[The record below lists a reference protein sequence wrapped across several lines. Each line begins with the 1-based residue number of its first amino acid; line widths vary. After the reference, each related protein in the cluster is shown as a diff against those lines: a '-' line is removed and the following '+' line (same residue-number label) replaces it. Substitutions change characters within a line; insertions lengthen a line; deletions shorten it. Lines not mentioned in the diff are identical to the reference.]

1 MQRKDEKPESLNR
14 ADIKNITQR
23 IDELPAPPSVA
34 TRVLSMAVEKDSDF
48 KKISRLIESDQS
60 LTLKVLKLSNS
71 MAYGYHGRVTSVEQA
86 TAILGFSTL
95 KNVVLGI
102 VIREALFQDPEQGDP
117 YLQEIWKHSL
127 ACAVAAQ
134 LLAERRHPKLT
145 GEAFAAGMIH
155 DCGKLVMLTVL
166 PEAYEKVLEQSRTE
180 GVAVLDLE
188 NEVLGIEHTVVGKWL
203 AQKWDLPRQL
213 IDAAWLHHQPPEVLS
228 GLERNTLTLL
238 VALADNLAHEV
249 MVDYAGQDSLKN
261 RNALVKAF
269 GITEEEVEEIK
280 SLIGKRYADRAAIFD
295 LENDAA
301 LFYFEALQRANK
313 KLVGLNL
320 DLEQN
325 NDRLGR
331 SNRIFSAIS
340 EAGLQLACA
349 QDAAEVL
356 DIAATI
362 LIRRLDVREGF
373 IYRIDGANR
382 AIEARRWR
390 DPDNVSD
397 VRCRLS
403 NDMTPIF
410 EDKKGGVPQDIR
422 PLLADYLSRAPS
434 MPPARGDVSH
444 FTFMDPFFVSP
455 MIADGAFLG
464 EILFRLEFKYGD
476 RLLPQEYAGYSQL
489 ANLTAASLNRLDL
502 HLQLE
507 ERAEGLGGALR
518 KIRQINRKLLQAER
532 LAAVG
537 QLAAGAAHE
546 INNPLAII
554 YARAQLLE
562 LKEEDAKKKK
572 NFRQMIEQIERITS
586 ILNNLMDF
594 ARPAA
599 PKFEPVSLNDIL
611 EKTLAL
617 IQGGLKKLNIRVK
630 KHLEPDLPP
639 VMGDAHQ
646 LEQVFLN
653 LFINAEHAMEEAGGV
668 LAVSTRMNAKQNRE
682 LVTVADNGVGI
693 PKKHLGKIFDPFF
706 TTKEEGKGTG
716 LGMSTSYGIV
726 TSHQGDIRVTSEK
739 GVGTKVTVELPVDQN
754 SITQARAASKRAV
767 KKAAPKENAVL
778 VVDDEKY
785 IREILKETLTANGY
799 TVETAV
805 NGQEGLSLLS
815 QGKYR
820 LLLLDL
826 RMPWVNGLSL
836 LSRIRHLVEEMP
848 VIVLTGL
855 AGPEEVEEAM
865 SMGASKCVRK
875 PFQIEELL
883 RDISEILK
891 EKDVS

>member
-1 MQRKDEKPESLNR
+1 
-14 ADIKNITQR
+14 
-23 IDELPAPPSVA
+23 
-34 TRVLSMAVEKDSDF
+34 
-48 KKISRLIESDQS
+48 
-60 LTLKVLKLSNS
+60 
-71 MAYGYHGRVTSVEQA
+71 
-86 TAILGFSTL
+86 
-95 KNVVLGI
+95 
-102 VIREALFQDPEQGDP
+102 
-117 YLQEIWKHSL
+117 
-127 ACAVAAQ
+127 
-134 LLAERRHPKLT
+134 
-145 GEAFAAGMIH
+145 
-155 DCGKLVMLTVL
+155 
-166 PEAYEKVLEQSRTE
+166 
-180 GVAVLDLE
+180 
-188 NEVLGIEHTVVGKWL
+188 
-203 AQKWDLPRQL
+203 
-213 IDAAWLHHQPPEVLS
+213 
-228 GLERNTLTLL
+228 
-238 VALADNLAHEV
+238 
-249 MVDYAGQDSLKN
+249 
-261 RNALVKAF
+261 
-269 GITEEEVEEIK
+269 EVEEIK
-280 SLIGKRYADRAAIFD
+280 SLIGKRYAERAAIFD

-320 DLEQN
+320 DLERN
-325 NDRLGR
+325 NDHLGR

-340 EAGLQLACA
+340 ETGLQLACA

-382 AIEARRWR
+382 VIEARFWP

-397 VRCRLS
+397 VRCRLD
-403 NDMTPIF
+403 NDMAPIF
-410 EDKKGGVPQDIR
+410 KEKNGVPKEIR
-422 PLLADYLSRAPS
+422 PLIADYLSRAPS

-444 FTFMDPFFVSP
+444 LTFMAPFFIAP

-476 RLLPQEYAGYSQL
+476 RLLPQEYSGYSQL
-489 ANLTAASLNRLDL
+489 ANLAAASLNRLDL

-507 ERAEGLGGALR
+507 ERAEGLGEALR
-518 KIRQINRKLLQAER
+518 KIRKINRKLLQAER

-562 LKEEDAKKKK
+562 LKEDDAKKKK

-599 PKFEPVSLNDIL
+599 PRFEPVSLSQIL
-611 EKTLAL
+611 EKSLSL
-617 IQGGLKKLNIRVK
+617 VQGSLKKLNIKVK
-630 KHLEPDLPP
+630 KRLETDLPP
-639 VMGDAHQ
+639 VMGDSHQ

-653 LFINAEHAMEEAGGV
+653 LFINAEHAMEETGGV
-668 LAVSTRMNAKQNRE
+668 LTVSTRINAKQNRE
-682 LVTVADNGVGI
+682 FVTVADNGVGI
-693 PKKHLGKIFDPFF
+693 PKKHLEKIFDPFF

-726 TSHQGDIRVTSEK
+726 TSHQGEIRVSSEK
-739 GVGTKVTVELPVDQN
+739 GVGTKVTVELPVDQT
-754 SITQARAASKRAV
+754 SVTQAKAASKRTP
-767 KKAAPKENAVL
+767 KKVSPKENAVL
-778 VVDDEKY
+778 VVDDEKH
-785 IREILKETLTANGY
+785 IRQILKETLSANGY

-805 NGQEGLSLLS
+805 NGQEGLAKLS

-820 LLLLDL
+820 LLLLDI

-836 LSRIRHLVEEMP
+836 LSRIKHLVEEMP

-855 AGPEEVEEAM
+855 AGPEEVEEALA
-865 SMGASKCVRK
+865 MGASKCVRK

-883 RDISEILK
+883 RDIHEIL
-891 EKDVS
+891 EKKDAS